1 MMRPD
6 FAAQFK
12 GVPFEWRL
20 QFSRAE
26 AEQKQI
32 RIALK
37 PETGF
42 GWPLIF
48 GTLPLERTAELK
60 TVPSGEKVR
69 LKGTIESIDST
80 VSISV
85 NISELTILRP

>member
-1 MMRPD
+1 MMRLD

-12 GVPFEWRL
+12 GVPFEWTL
-20 QFSRAE
+20 QFSKAE

-32 RIALK
+32 RVALK
-37 PETGF
+37 PETDS
-42 GWPLIF
+42 PLVF
-48 GTLPLERTAELK
+48 GTLPLDRSAELK

-80 VSISV
+80 ISISV